1 MASTPGGSLVDG
13 AAGSNTASGNAVT
26 AHHLMSRQL
35 SSLPAVRRS
44 GRSTSNPYRGHPPTR
59 LGTEASGS
67 HDKKRK
73 APTEEAPCGISE
85 AAKASDSAPLTPID
99 PNRTYSSKDGAK
111 GRSSEHAM
119 VGNTWSSPTKRKCLS
134 TRSYLSLF
142 KPHRKGEA
150 TAVAV
155 RSEQSSIPTKTNK
168 VKECPFQKLQRL
180 PDGCHPDF
188 DNDHLYSVNMLR
200 EFWHKSRG
208 AVFVDDKNNLV
219 EYKSLLAFL
228 NSEQEGDGAY
238 IDADALAML
247 RARFARHIAYER
259 KAGSSN
265 FLEYWVP
272 AYLSKG
278 QLETYSSILLE
289 NSSTLL
295 SQMPTDNFGPLRDIV
310 MRLWKCC
317 NHPCLVG
324 LRHSPVNTSDVTE
337 SEDNRMH
344 NSGKLLLLEKMLKEI
359 RNKRLRAIV
368 LFQSDGAVGDRL
380 GNILEELVRHRF
392 GPESCERV
400 QNRSAFLVK
409 QEAMNMFNDTTKGRF
424 VFLID
429 SRACHSSINLSSV
442 DTIIIY
448 GSDLNPLNDLKALR
462 KIKIESQLK
471 YVRIFRLYTP
481 FTVEE
486 KGLVLAKQSMTI
498 DSNGQDIMPSLS
510 HCLLSW
516 GVSFL
521 FSRVGE
527 LQQDN
532 CASKSYESGT
542 VFMDKVVLEFLT
554 ELSTDIEDSGKVN
567 SSTISKACM
576 SGEFYSRNITL
587 IGERD
592 GISSLDGDPP
602 KFWLNLLDGK
612 SRRPTEETNEARRK
626 LRKTG
631 EIAGSCSKFSSD
643 VMNDDLFPEI
653 STPSSVELHL
663 LPEIGVENVSTPK
676 SLHAELKRELS
687 KLIKVLKLPDD
698 VHNVAKQ
705 LLEYLLKNHLVVRE
719 PQDIQ
724 HAFNIALCWCAAS
737 LRHYTKLD
745 HQESLALAAGCLNYE
760 YNKELTGYFYKK
772 IEKKF
777 LHKSG
782 RKRKKIPNYR
792 LLPHESSSANLRSDH
807 NFPKQAVDLHG
818 NFTNGTQESQ
828 CTANQM
834 VSDGQELVPAPEA
847 DRECHLSSEEPHISP
862 KQAVDHHGNFTNGTQ
877 ESQSATDQMV
887 SDGQELVSAPETEI
901 ECHLSS
907 EELHMFPRQAVDLHG
922 DFINGTQES
931 RSAADQMVS
940 DGQELVSAL
949 QDDIECHL
957 SSEEPHVFPKKAM
970 DLRGNFTNGT
980 QESQSAADQMVS
992 DEQELVSAP
1001 EAEIEC
1007 HLSSE
1012 EPHTFPKQAV
1022 DLHGDFIN
1030 GTQESRSAADQ
1041 MVSDGQ
1047 ELVSAP
1053 EAGIE
1058 CHLSS
1063 EEPHVLPKQA
1073 VDLHGNFT
1081 NGTQE
1086 SKSAADQMVSDGQGL
1101 VSSPEA
1107 DREHHLS
1114 SEEPPGRTAMKR
1126 IDLFNHIFSLREKNI
1141 MEKQQHELLNLRTQR
1156 NTEVRK
1162 LREVCHAVVQ
1172 HIRIS
1177 DIDEEIRSN
1186 QIKLVIKWFTLL
1198 MFTFLVHMKHQLA
1211 KLDALQST
1219 TQAKERLMK
1228 EKLKQEILSGRLDQ
1242 FLDLCSTLPDSNF
1255 VVEEFIHFKK
1265 QNGDNHVDNT
1275 LALGCDQFLGDR
1287 LVGITLARNPV
1298 PSEAFS
1304 ACAVRNEPTE
1314 AHMRSGGGAA
1324 SESVDLPDCNI
1335 HCSSD
1340 GTDSCSAS
1348 HDSINQESL
1357 TGGSRSTKHAK
1368 RNNIANPSMLPGS
1381 VASLVMGVNA
1391 DNDITVAAD
1400 PDCLELPVSAC
1411 PQNLMTLQNQPA
1423 EAEPTD
1429 TLIAMATQD
1438 LQTEMQTSCPTVN
1451 AQHQR
1456 ICPDDSSKMNLDPD
1470 ATAEMLQEGT
1480 TSDHLGDCSTGFKDK
1495 NVDTVAADPLS
1506 SENQS
1511 YIAPQN
1517 PAVLPDAWEVG
1528 TQIDQSS
1535 MPAQHSTS
1543 LPAEQNTAIS
1553 GHPPAEA
1560 EPSNLDMEADRG
1572 LQPDIRSPDVLPV
1585 SLAIGTH
1592 ANQLSTY
1599 SLQSSDAP
1607 SMPPPAFAE
1616 SPGMLGTQVEQD
1628 LHPDMA
1634 PSTSL
1639 LSVPLQTM
1647 FLDDRNQIGCRPDR
1661 ATGLSEEGETE
1672 NLSCATS
1679 NLATLPASRESETEN
1694 GQASVP
1700 AHETRSPHV
1709 QHSLAT
1715 SQLPTDDVQPPTSI
1729 LSEEAE
1735 RSGMLC
1741 ATAAQDLQHG
1751 MQPSI
1756 TTQDARL
1763 ERTDLSGMPVTRS
1776 TAILQTV
1783 EPSWD
1788 PHAEQAGTLGMLS
1801 DPDLRPEV
1809 QPSSPMEDQPAEAEG
1824 ADTLGI
1830 IAAQNLQ
1837 PETQSSISVQYNPPE
1852 RTHPDERIQIGLQ
1865 PSLTS
1870 GPEQPTHLFTVPPAA
1885 VNNLSHSSE
1894 PLIIE
1899 YERLK
1904 LCKAALNKGFEQKK
1918 SKIQAEC
1925 NQEIEKVMK
1934 KYELLYQKE
1943 EQAYHHSDKCLD
1955 DMYMK
1960 VFLQQS
1966 LGENF
1971 RERFMKSAQERSAS
1985 PTIWQAPQSFQQ
1997 TLPRISVAQT
2007 TSLPVASPL
2016 GTRPPGLNTLHSAGP
2031 LQPSQAAHPSA
2042 SEAVQPQS
2050 LYRSTPSPVSS
2061 MPLRNG
2067 GYRRAPAPHLQH
2079 LRMPAASAIAR
2090 RDQQQLAAMS
2100 PGIASSSRQSAPGML
2115 GSFASP
2121 ASALAGVPLMS
2132 MASSSVQQAMA
2143 SSSVQ
2148 QAMPSS
2154 SNSLAA
2160 LPASSLLPGSGAE
2173 LMGSYVQSP
2182 STIPVAMAVQQASSL
2197 TPGSGPELMGSY
2209 VQSPSTIPV
2218 AMAAPGFHHVL
2229 GGGPLNGAAGI
2240 QQTGVHLA
2248 GINQAAPEPTREA
2261 QALQLFQ
2268 WQWPHAMAP
2277 PSLLQQI
2284 LASSS
2289 NPHPGF
2295 AVSSTNRYLMAA
2307 QQAFIPNPA
2316 LGNMAG
2322 TLNAASGVWQH
2333 GGALPAAA
2341 SQHAPGP
2348 ASSSVQPA
2356 ARTGQQTGGAPGV
2369 AVAQGDAGGEVVCL
2383 SDDEE

>member
-13 AAGSNTASGNAVT
+13 AAGSNTTSGNAVT

-73 APTEEAPCGISE
+73 APTEEAHCGISE
-85 AAKASDSAPLTPID
+85 AAKVSDSAPLTPID

-119 VGNTWSSPTKRKCLS
+119 VGNAWNSPTKRKCLS

-142 KPHRKGEA
+142 KPYRKGEA

-155 RSEQSSIPTKTNK
+155 RSEQSSSPTKTNK
-168 VKECPFQKLQRL
+168 VKESPFQKLQRL

-208 AVFVDDKNNLV
+208 AVFVDDKEHVMKTILFILSVLPDARRPFLLVTSASLPTWEAEFSRFAPHINIVVYAGEKDVHRLIQNPEFHGNGRHTMLHVLLAHPDAILEDIKNVECIGWEAVVVDYCQTSVLKHLKQLKQLSTDFRMVLLSSPLKNNLV

-228 NSEQEGDGAY
+228 NSEQEDDGAY

-247 RARFARHIAYER
+247 RARFAHHIAYER
-259 KAGSSN
+259 KAGSSK

-317 NHPCLVG
+317 NHPFLVG

-337 SEDNRMH
+337 SEDNGMH

-532 CASKSYESGT
+532 CARKSYESGT

-587 IGERD
+587 IGERE
-592 GISSLDGDPP
+592 GVSSLDGDPP
-602 KFWLNLLDGK
+602 KFWLNFLDGK

-663 LPEIGVENVSTPK
+663 LPEIVHSEGVENVSTPK

-724 HAFNIALCWCAAS
+724 HAFNIAVCWCAAS
-737 LRHYTKLD
+737 LRQYTKLD

-772 IEKKF
+772 LEKKF

-782 RKRKKIPNYR
+782 RKRNKIPNCR

-807 NFPKQAVDLHG
+807 IFPKQAVDLHG

-828 CTANQM
+828 STANQM
-834 VSDGQELVPAPEA
+834 VSDGQELVPAPEVG
-847 DRECHLSSEEPHISP
+847 RECHLSSEEPHIFP
-862 KQAVDHHGNFTNGTQ
+862 KQAVDHHDNFTNGTQ
-877 ESQSATDQMV
+877 ESQCAADQMV

-907 EELHMFPRQAVDLHG
+907 EEPDIFPKQAVDLHG
-922 DFINGTQES
+922 DFINGTQKS

-940 DGQELVSAL
+940 DGLELVVSAPEA
-949 QDDIECHL
+949 DIECHL
-957 SSEEPHVFPKKAM
+957 SSEEPRVFPKQAV
-970 DLRGNFTNGT
+970 DLHGNFTNGT

-992 DEQELVSAP
+992 D
-1001 EAEIEC
+1001 
-1007 HLSSE
+1007 
-1012 EPHTFPKQAV
+1012 
-1022 DLHGDFIN
+1022 
-1030 GTQESRSAADQ
+1030 
-1041 MVSDGQ
+1041 GQ
-1047 ELVSAP
+1047 ELVS
-1053 EAGIE
+1053 
-1058 CHLSS
+1058 
-1063 EEPHVLPKQA
+1063 
-1073 VDLHGNFT
+1073 
-1081 NGTQE
+1081 
-1086 SKSAADQMVSDGQGL
+1086 

-1114 SEEPPGRTAMKR
+1114 SEEPPGRTIMKR
-1126 IDLFNHIFSLREKNI
+1126 IDIFNNIFSLREKNI
-1141 MEKQQHELLNLRTQR
+1141 IEKQQHELLNLRTQR
-1156 NTEVRK
+1156 NTQVRK

-1219 TQAKERLMK
+1219 TQVEEQLMK

-1287 LVGITLARNPV
+1287 LVGITRAQNPV

-1324 SESVDLPDCNI
+1324 SESVDLDCNI

-1348 HDSINQESL
+1348 HDSINQ
-1357 TGGSRSTKHAK
+1357 SRSTKHAK

-1381 VASLVMGVNA
+1381 VTSLVMGVNA

-1411 PQNLMTLQNQPA
+1411 PQNLMTLQNQRA

-1429 TLIAMATQD
+1429 TLVAIAAQD
-1438 LQTEMQTSCPTVN
+1438 LQTEMQTSCPTVD

-1456 ICPDDSSKMNLDPD
+1456 TCPDDSSKMNLELD
-1470 ATAEMLQEGT
+1470 ATAETLQEGT

-1495 NVDTVAADPLS
+1495 NADAVAADPLC

-1528 TQIDQSS
+1528 TQTDQSS

-1543 LPAEQNTAIS
+1543 LPTEQNTAIS
-1553 GHPPAEA
+1553 GQPPAEA
-1560 EPSNLDMEADRG
+1560 EPSSNMDMEADRSM
-1572 LQPDIRSPDVLPV
+1572 QPDIRSLDVLPF

-1592 ANQLSTY
+1592 ANQSSTF

-1628 LHPDMA
+1628 LHSDMA

-1700 AHETRSPHV
+1700 AQETRSPHV

-1715 SQLPTDDVQPPTSI
+1715 SQLPADDVQPPTSI

-1741 ATAAQDLQHG
+1741 AGATQDLQHG

-1756 TTQDARL
+1756 TTEDARL
-1763 ERTDLSGMPVTRS
+1763 ERTDLSSMPVTRS
-1776 TAILQTV
+1776 TTILQTV
-1783 EPSWD
+1783 EPSY

-1837 PETQSSISVQYNPPE
+1837 PETQSSISVQHNSPQ

-1870 GPEQPTHLFTVPPAA
+1870 GPEQPTHLFTVPLAA

-1904 LCKAALNKGFEQKK
+1904 LCKTALNKGFEQKK

-1934 KYELLYQKE
+1934 KYKLLYQKE
-1943 EQAYHHSDKCLD
+1943 EQAYHRSDKCLD

-1997 TLPRISVAQT
+1997 TLPRMSVAQT

-2031 LQPSQAAHPSA
+2031 FLQPSQVARPSA

-2050 LYRSTPSPVSS
+2050 LYRATPSPVSS
-2061 MPLRNG
+2061 MPQRNG
-2067 GYRRAPAPHLQH
+2067 SYRRAPAPHLQH
-2079 LRMPAASAIAR
+2079 PRMPAASAIAR
-2090 RDQQQLAAMS
+2090 RDHQQLAAMS
-2100 PGIASSSRQSAPGML
+2100 PGITSSSRQSAPGML

-2121 ASALAGVPLMS
+2121 ASALAGVPLMP
-2132 MASSSVQQAMA
+2132 MGSSSVQQAMA

-2160 LPASSLLPGSGAE
+2160 LPASSLLPGSGPE

-2197 TPGSGPELMGSY
+2197 TPG
-2209 VQSPSTIPV
+2209 
-2218 AMAAPGFHHVL
+2218 FHHML

-2240 QQTGVHLA
+2240 QQAGVHLA
-2248 GINQAAPEPTREA
+2248 GINQAAPEPIREA
-2261 QALQLFQ
+2261 QALQLCQ

-2295 AVSSTNRYLMAA
+2295 AASSTNRYLMAA

-2316 LGNMAG
+2316 VGNMAG
-2322 TLNAASGVWQH
+2322 TLHAASGVWQH
-2333 GGALPAAA
+2333 SGALPAAA

-2348 ASSSVQPA
+2348 ASSSAQPA
-2356 ARTGQQTGGAPGV
+2356 ARTGQQTV